1 VELSSLLKFRRMSK
15 SDELC
20 LKNFPQKS
28 EENVDK
34 DFAEY
39 SQNVIDSKQKVL
51 KIEHVSF
58 AVKIQVTNFF
68 VQNCHHLS

>member
-1 VELSSLLKFRRMSK
+1 MFK

-28 EENVDK
+28 KENVDK
-34 DFAEY
+34 DFAKY
-39 SQNVIDSKQKVL
+39 SQNVIDSMQKVL

-58 AVKIQVTNFF
+58 AVKIQVW
-68 VQNCHHLS
+68 